1 MVKITLQDSKPW
13 ARRHRLS
20 VVWVYPPLVTWT
32 TPTNLQ
38 KTSASAYLNTV
49 RELVKW
55 QQLRACVA
63 FQSTWVRIPEVT
75 YGSQPSMTP
84 FRGSDPIS
92 GFLMLN
98 SEKKKKIS
106 KPHFPPTEFSRPSM
120 LSLFFYT
127 LTQCSCLLQ
136 LSIDCYISEHI
147 RIFLY
152 NSPLTPVFF
161 PCNNHVCQPLSTEIM
176 LTAWVEYFHQ
186 HETDW
191 HHLPIVPQ
199 ESELELSHSCIL
211 VCLEL
216 FTPYPHLSLWIYN
229 VPFEWGLNYIHFV
242 ILHETMHTEDTL

>member
-1 MVKITLQDSKPW
+1 MSLSSISHLDYSHEPPEDFCLSLLKHCEGAGEMTAVKSMCCF
-13 ARRHRLS
+13 S
-20 VVWVYPPLVTWT
+20 E
-32 TPTNLQ
+32 
-38 KTSASAYLNTV
+38 YL
-49 RELVKW
+49 
-55 QQLRACVA
+55 
-63 FQSTWVRIPEVT
+63 
-75 YGSQPSMTP
+75 
-84 FRGSDPIS
+84 GSDPRSHIWVTTIHDS
-92 GFLMLN
+92 FQGIWPHLWLSNVKFW
-98 SEKKKKIS
+98 KKKKIS